1 MMRNPRPD
9 LPFPALLFSSA
20 RAAIAHAQA
29 TGGEA
34 IRLDGDHL
42 VVRPQ
47 DADQLAA
54 VGVYFA
60 YLCDHHGQ
68 ILTVPVNG

>member
-1 MMRNPRPD
+1 MRSPRQD
-9 LPFPALLFSSA
+9 LPFPALVFTTA
-20 RAAIAHAQA
+20 RAAITHAQA
-29 TGGEA
+29 SGGAA
-34 IRLDGDHL
+34 IRLEGDNL

-54 VGVYFA
+54 AGVYFA

-68 ILTVPVNG
+68 IMTVPVNG

>member
-1 MMRNPRPD
+1 VSSPRRD
-9 LPFPALLFSSA
+9 LPFPALVFPTA
-20 RAAIAHAQA
+20 RAALAHAQA
-29 TGGEA
+29 AGGEA

-42 VVRPQ
+42 VVRRQ

-54 VGVYFA
+54 AGVYFA

-68 ILTVPVNG
+68 IMTVPVNG